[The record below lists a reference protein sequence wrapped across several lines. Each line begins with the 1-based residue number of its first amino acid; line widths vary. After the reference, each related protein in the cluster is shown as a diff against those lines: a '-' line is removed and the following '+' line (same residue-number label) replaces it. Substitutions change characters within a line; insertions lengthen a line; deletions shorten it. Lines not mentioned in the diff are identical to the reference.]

1 MVFAVQRKCTF
12 VYIIPRLYLS
22 LRSPKLLLTRP
33 QYAAT
38 TSLSVAPA
46 AQWTPE
52 NAKQIWSDSETE
64 ALLEIWCSQNVQDS
78 LKGSTSN
85 RLVYTQIAEVLVSQG
100 YMRTPDQCQNRI
112 KRLKANFRQFL
123 EGKR

>member
-1 MVFAVQRKCTF
+1 MHLFEYLRIKNSINTFAHF
-12 VYIIPRLYLS
+12 
-22 LRSPKLLLTRP
+22 
-33 QYAAT
+33 AAT
-38 TSLSVAPA
+38 ASLSAAPA

-64 ALLEIWCSQNVQDS
+64 ALLEIWCSQNVQES
-78 LKGSTSN
+78 LKSSTAN
-85 RLVYTQIAEVLVSQG
+85 RVVYTQIAEVLVSQG
-100 YMRTPDQCQNRI
+100 YLRTPEQCQNRI

>member
-1 MVFAVQRKCTF
+1 MEFSHC
-12 VYIIPRLYLS
+12 LS
-22 LRSPKLLLTRP
+22 TKLLLTRP
-33 QYAAT
+33 RYCHDF
-38 TSLSVAPA
+38 LPVAPA

-64 ALLEIWCSQNVQDS
+64 ALLEIWCSQSVQES
-78 LKGSTSN
+78 LKGSTAN
-85 RLVYTQIAEVLVSQG
+85 RIVYTQIAEVLVSQG
-100 YMRTPDQCQNRI
+100 YLRTPEQCQNRI

>member
-1 MVFAVQRKCTF
+1 MYYFCFLLLT
-12 VYIIPRLYLS
+12 
-22 LRSPKLLLTRP
+22 KLLLTHAR
-33 QYAAT
+33 
-38 TSLSVAPA
+38 SCGNFSSVAPA

-64 ALLEIWCSQNVQDS
+64 ALLEIWCSQDVQES
-78 LKGSTSN
+78 LKGSTAN
-85 RLVYTQIAEVLVSQG
+85 RIVYTQIAEVLVSQG
-100 YMRTPDQCQNRI
+100 YQRTPDQCQNRI